1 MNTNLFK
8 LAVGLLVVSTL
19 FGCATKPRVS
29 MQSADVSAPIGVDE
43 QLIWS
48 SAAQRPGWTMEEPDT
63 VNGMM
68 SFVGLSGSMATEKS
82 AREEARRSA
91 VNGVVAYMGT
101 LAKDKFERARVS
113 FGLDSTVVDPTRSSR
128 AFEKQLAV
136 NIANRVKPKKWYA
149 EKWQTPT
156 GIGYRV
162 FVLTNVPMN
171 SMDESYQNM
180 AKDMV
185 KNAENRAKQA
195 ADNLAQKQA
204 EKAADFW
211 KQMQAQGLVE

>member
-1 MNTNLFK
+1 MNINLLKF
-8 LAVGLLVVSTL
+8 AMGLFVVSTL
-19 FGCATKPRVS
+19 FGCATKSSVP
-29 MQSADVSAPIGVDE
+29 MQPADVSVPTGVDE

-48 SAAQRPGWTMEEPDT
+48 SAPQRPGWTMEEPDT
-63 VNGMM
+63 INGRM
-68 SFVGLSGSMATEKS
+68 SFVGLSGSMATEKA
-82 AREEARRSA
+82 AREDARRNA

-113 FGLDSTVVDPTRSSR
+113 FGLESTVVDPTSSSR

-149 EKWQTPT
+149 EKWQTLT

-162 FVLTNVPMN
+162 FVLAHVPMD
-171 SMDESYQNM
+171 SMDESYKSM
-180 AKDMV
+180 ARDMA
-185 KNAENRAKQA
+185 KNAENNAKQA
-195 ADNLAQKQA
+195 ADNIAKAQA

-211 KQMQAQGLVE
+211 KQMQSQGLVE